1 MSLLALAGIPD
12 SAGDAISI
20 ALVALLFAV
29 LALILHGLD
38 RV

>member
-1 MSLLALAGIPD
+1 MRLLALAGVPD

-20 ALVALLFAV
+20 ALFAVLFAV
-29 LALILHGLD
+29 LAIVLHGLD